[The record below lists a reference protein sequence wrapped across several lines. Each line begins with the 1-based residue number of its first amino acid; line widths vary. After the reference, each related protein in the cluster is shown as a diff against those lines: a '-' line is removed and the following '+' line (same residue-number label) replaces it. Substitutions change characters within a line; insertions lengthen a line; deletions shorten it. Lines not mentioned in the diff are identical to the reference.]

1 MSERTVS
8 CRSLL
13 TLVRCFYLRALRLP
27 EMDIP
32 GKRAG
37 MDSAFARTIK
47 TAHLEVGSRPNP
59 EFNIDTSV
67 VRGSRRRNAA
77 QPFTSKSGLTLPTK
91 SGWLNASC
99 SRIEMPELRPGTK
112 SKLWL
117 TVLV

>member
-67 VRGSRRRNAA
+67 VRGFKA
-77 QPFTSKSGLTLPTK
+77 QKRSGAFHLEIRFDLANK
-91 SGWLNASC
+91 IGMVE
-99 SRIEMPELRPGTK
+99 RI
-112 SKLWL
+112 
-117 TVLV
+117 V